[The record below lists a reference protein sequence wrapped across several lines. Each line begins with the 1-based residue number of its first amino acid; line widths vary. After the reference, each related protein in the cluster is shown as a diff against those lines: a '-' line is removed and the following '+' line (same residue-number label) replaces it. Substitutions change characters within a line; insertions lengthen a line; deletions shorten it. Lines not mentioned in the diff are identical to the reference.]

1 MEVNHEAAVLSK
13 AAYDYFRDGLEAAQA
28 ELVEYGL
35 DGYHFD
41 AALSDDYSVVIER
54 PDRTAVISYRGTDAL
69 EDVVPDIQILLGRHS
84 PFAHRLTALRSG
96 THITDRF
103 EAADRKYQHAAEK
116 YTPER
121 IAYLTGHSLGG
132 TQAIATA
139 RRRGLVSHAF
149 NPGSSPFVEMIHA
162 GVCSLADCDERPQ
175 SIYTTGTDPISFGS
189 YLFDPATDNVV
200 TVMPK
205 HGGDWFSH
213 SLSHFLPSRASRPEP
228 TWLQPVHAVTGERRP
243 FCEAFPAYCPPRV

>member
-1 MEVNHEAAVLSK
+1 MKRLCFQRRRTTTFEMGLRPRRRSWSSTVSMGTTSMLRCRMTTLLSLNGRM
-13 AAYDYFRDGLEAAQA
+13 APPSLATD
-28 ELVEYGL
+28 
-35 DGYHFD
+35 
-41 AALSDDYSVVIER
+41 
-54 PDRTAVISYRGTDAL
+54 RGTDAL

-116 YTPER
+116 YTPQR

-175 SIYTTGTDPISFGS
+175 SIYTTTP
-189 YLFDPATDNVV
+189 LAPT
-200 TVMPK
+200 P
-205 HGGDWFSH
+205 
-213 SLSHFLPSRASRPEP
+213 SLLVP
-228 TWLQPVHAVTGERRP
+228 TSLIPLQTTW
-243 FCEAFPAYCPPRV
+243 